1 MAYRKPPRNYNYI
14 LLSQPEELDR
24 GIPVSD
30 FEENVDDVDNITDVR
45 TRQPFA
51 SNLVE
56 GIGGAAGTVMGFVG
70 DIVNNSKSQ
79 ITIPQH
85 TNYYA
90 NRINTLD
97 DVYGIQSAQQLD
109 TNALH
114 KPNANDFG
122 LDFLSKSAQGA
133 MAGSSFGPWGALAGA
148 AVGGTAAIGNFIAK
162 KNTYKNDFHNMTSF
176 NNEEGRL
183 YNQAYNRGIKNT
195 TNNRNLAM
203 NIQRTLSNYAAGG
216 QMGQPELSGVTQFN
230 TGGTHEMN
238 PNGGIPQ
245 GVDPQGKPNLVE
257 QGEVKWNDFIFSKR
271 IRPQANVLDKY
282 NTQFHK
288 AFASYADAANF
299 ILELH
304 KERENNPFDKASLKI
319 QMQRLADA
327 QEYQKSESEAEQYGL
342 TSDEYAMYLNQSN
355 QAAYGGNLYSN
366 GGKYYNIKTH
376 QFVNDNP
383 NNDPWLIPVDPSQ
396 HGQNYVAGYQP
407 AQTFYDQYWNGLTP
421 TEQQTLLEEFQSYY
435 NSPEYIPI
443 NVNNQSINKYSIKGK
458 TLNDLYKLA
467 TDTQWG
473 PMHQAWVNFMWM
485 KMHPDITYDEIP
497 QPLFMPQISP
507 IGVTDLPKAID
518 DPQLKRASLPE
529 NITSPTTS
537 NTDDTNSLYPGYADI
552 LRVAPIF
559 NNIRQILTQ
568 NEPDYTYANQLA
580 SLYRPLVSHPVGRY
594 QRYSPIDQY
603 YLNTQANQRA
613 NTQYDFYRNNA
624 PSKAIADYYAT
635 LSAATQSNAINNAYI
650 QANQYN
656 NQQRNAVLQYN
667 NELDRANESARQ
679 QTQAS
684 NISNYANIMG
694 NAYQAAEAER
704 LAVENARE
712 ANMQNLAQNLGDL
725 GREMYDRWRID
736 NDPALSYDTLWRY
749 KGLIPWLYNANYG
762 NTNSQNQTV

>member
-30 FEENVDDVDNITDVR
+30 FEENVDDVDNVTDVQ

-56 GIGGAAGTVMGFVG
+56 GIGGAAGTAMGFVG

-162 KNTYKNDFHNMTSF
+162 RNTYKNDFHNMTSF

-195 TNNRNLAM
+195 THNRNLAM
-203 NIQRTLSNYAAGG
+203 NIQRTLNNYATGG

-342 TSDEYAMYLNQSN
+342 TPDEYAMYLNQSN
-355 QAAYGGNLYSN
+355 QAAYGGHLYPD
-366 GGKYYNIKTH
+366 GGKLWYYDPVTR
-376 QFVNDNP
+376 QFTQTKDDTNP
-383 NNDPWLIPVDPSQ
+383 YLTLVHNTARGRNF
-396 HGQNYVAGYQP
+396 AGY
-407 AQTFYDQYWNGLTP
+407 YDQNQNPWYQEYWDTFDDQEGLKKAFYEWYKSDAYQP
-421 TEQQTLLEEFQSYY
+421 TIGIDGIRYNKWIPANAEEAYK
-435 NSPEYIPI
+435 EAI
-443 NVNNQSINKYSIKGK
+443 NEK
-458 TLNDLYKLA
+458 
-467 TDTQWG
+467 WG
-473 PMHQAWVNFMWM
+473 AVHQAWQDWMYGIFGANKLPPFQIQKQMPEPTAVNLEDTELPTEP
-485 KMHPDITYDEIP
+485 HVNP
-497 QPLFMPQISP
+497 QSSTGSTETAKP
-507 IGVTDLPKAID
+507 
-518 DPQLKRASLPE
+518 
-529 NITSPTTS
+529 
-537 NTDDTNSLYPGYADI
+537 LYPGYADI
-552 LRVAPIF
+552 LRAAPIF

-656 NQQRNAVLQYN
+656 NQQRNAALQYN